1 MNLFNFFKS
10 SSPAH
15 NEIAENGADKV
26 LSSEE
31 ENPSVHKTYVNFLTS
46 RKSAL
51 DVPLYA
57 ISFLFSFLRR
67 VLQMRRNFSTT
78 CTTLGTRGEKLQA
91 DAALCGRSMVEMLG
105 VLAIIGVLS
114 VGAMSGYSKAMMKY
128 KLNKQTEQIGSIL
141 DYATLHYEDLDR
153 IDVPN
158 GTNITR
164 LFTKLGAIPLEMIKE
179 QNTSY
184 IYDVF
189 NNKIF
194 LYHNKESSGTQYYG
208 LEVFID
214 KNAYDICLNLFQMA
228 KLRSSTLWI
237 TEFAKAT
244 EDDDQHLGNVV
255 YGDNYCNKDDIY
267 CLKDLTLEQMYELC
281 SYCSD
286 SLDRCS
292 FYFLWN
298 LK

>member
-1 MNLFNFFKS
+1 MNLFDFFRF

-15 NEIAENGADKV
+15 NEIVENGADKV

-31 ENPSVHKTYVNFLTS
+31 ENPSVHKTYVNFPTS

-67 VLQMRRNFSTT
+67 GLQIRRNFSTT
-78 CTTLGTRGEKLQA
+78 CTTLGTRGEKLQVDAALCGRIAKNGA
-91 DAALCGRSMVEMLG
+91 DAQPCLSDVYKNGTRAKRRQADVPLCGRSMVEMLG

-114 VGAMSGYSKAMMKY
+114 VGAIAGYSKAMMKY

-164 LFTKLGAIPLEMIKE
+164 LFTKLGAIPLEMIKK
-179 QNTSY
+179 QNSSY

-194 LYHNKESSGTQYYG
+194 LYHNKESS
-208 LEVFID
+208 
-214 KNAYDICLNLFQMA
+214 
-228 KLRSSTLWI
+228 
-237 TEFAKAT
+237 
-244 EDDDQHLGNVV
+244 
-255 YGDNYCNKDDIY
+255 
-267 CLKDLTLEQMYELC
+267 
-281 SYCSD
+281 
-286 SLDRCS
+286 CS

-298 LK
+298 RK